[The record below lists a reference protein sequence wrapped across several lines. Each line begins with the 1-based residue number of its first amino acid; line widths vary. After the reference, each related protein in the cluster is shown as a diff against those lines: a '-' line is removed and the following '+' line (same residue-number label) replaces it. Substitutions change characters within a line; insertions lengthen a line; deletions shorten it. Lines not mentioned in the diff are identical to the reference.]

1 MSRARTVIALGAGA
15 VVVAL
20 AGVAPLILSPTKP
33 AMSGAVANSVSSFST
48 AHPEWAIL
56 RDGPREDAT
65 PLRLNHAVHLNA
77 APKDMQDRL
86 LALLASK
93 GGSSP
98 GVAADSEG
106 RLSLTCGACHVPDD
120 TGRYMKPIAFDAHCA
135 ACHADD
141 LGRVN
146 VAPGAVEPEAA
157 PHGDVA
163 RIAALIDRKNL
174 ERIALE
180 RAAPPAQGAPPAD
193 PPQGG
198 AAPAAQAEPS
208 PAASNRPGARRP
220 GGAKPAPG
228 ASGAAPIPA
237 FTSKDDATRWLAQ
250 ERSAALQRIQTGCTK
265 CHAGVQDAPA
275 DPPGATFVVTPP
287 RIPDRWL
294 PRSVFDHA
302 AHSMLT
308 CIACHTKTPTSEA
321 TADILIPGI
330 DSCRACHGAQGSTAG
345 VTLSLGWGKTER
357 HAPGSCVTCHLYHDR
372 TAPSGTGSL
381 SAPDFFDRA
390 VVKPAGTDAPSAA
403 PKPDAP
409 K

>member
-1 MSRARTVIALGAGA
+1 MSRARTLIALGAG
-15 VVVAL
+15 VLGVAL
-20 AGVAPLILSPTKP
+20 AGVAPLFLPPTKP
-33 AMSGAVANSVSSFST
+33 PMSGAVANSVSSFST

-56 RDGPREDAT
+56 REGPREDAT
-65 PLRLNHAVHLNA
+65 PIRLNHAVHLNA

-86 LALLASK
+86 LALLAAK

-98 GVAADSEG
+98 GVAADAQG
-106 RLSLTCGACHVPDD
+106 RLSLMCGACHAPDD
-120 TGRYMKPIAFDAHCA
+120 TGRHMRPIAFDAHCA

-157 PHGDVA
+157 PHADVA

-174 ERIALE
+174 ERIALD
-180 RAAPPAQGAPPAD
+180 RAATPAQGAPPAD
-193 PPQGG
+193 PAPGG
-198 AAPAAQAEPS
+198 AAPTPPAEQS
-208 PAASNRPGARRP
+208 PAAPARPGARKP
-220 GGAKPAPG
+220 GGAKPA
-228 ASGAAPIPA
+228 SGGAPIPA
-237 FTSKDDATRWLAQ
+237 FTSKEDATRWLAQ
-250 ERSAALQRIQTGCTK
+250 ERSTALQRIQTGCTK

-275 DPPGATFVVTPP
+275 DPPGASFVVTPP

-302 AHSMLT
+302 AHGMLT
-308 CIACHTKTPTSEA
+308 CIACHTQTPTSEA

-330 DSCRACHGAQGSTAG
+330 DSCRACHGAQPSHSGI
-345 VTLSLGWGKTER
+345 TLSFGWGKTER

-372 TAPSGTGSL
+372 AAPSGTGSL
-381 SAPDFFDRA
+381 TAPDFFDRA
-390 VVKPAGTDAPSAA
+390 LVKPGAADA
-403 PKPDAP
+403 PKPDAS